1 MHIGPPGIGDMRFV
15 NALKS
20 LLIACGLAVNSRI
33 VTPQSQDA
41 LSSVARDPS
50 MSERYRLQSHL
61 DYYRAAV
68 DQDIL
73 AKMEASMTLLQLYD
87 YLGLDNLR

>member
-1 MHIGPPGIGDMRFV
+1 MHVGPPGIGDMRFV

-20 LLIACGLAVNSRI
+20 LLIACGLAVNSRA
-33 VTPQSQDA
+33 VTSQSQPA
-41 LSSVARDPS
+41 LSNIVHDRS

-61 DYYRAAV
+61 DYYRAVA

-73 AKMEASMTLLQLYD
+73 ANIEASMTLLQLYD
-87 YLGLDNLR
+87 YLGLDSLR